1 MDNVVNVVVL
11 CLQAFHE
18 KLESKRDNAMEVI
31 QKCSHML
38 RETTKEEGD
47 VAKGRIE
54 HVRSLI
60 GMKFEYRH
68 MPKTSVNVVVSY
80 GRLKAWLVSL
90 LITHSKP
97 KIGAD
102 TIGHRSYKSQIER
115 TVGMIIIVRVV

>member
-1 MDNVVNVVVL
+1 MLIAVRSCGQCCLYCLVL

-18 KLESKRDNAMEVI
+18 TLESKRDNAMEVI

-60 GMKFEYRH
+60 GMKCEYKR
-68 MPKTSVNVVVSY
+68 MPEIAV
-80 GRLKAWLVSL
+80 L
-90 LITHSKP
+90 
-97 KIGAD
+97 
-102 TIGHRSYKSQIER
+102 
-115 TVGMIIIVRVV
+115 M